1 MYLLRYKK
9 FLLGCACSPNF
20 DTVKDIV
27 NSHLNNPFISTSSQT
42 IDGWTVDCTNGHWNL
57 EGTQDD
63 ATYIYSYDAT
73 CYDWTSGTGSISTTL
88 YGGGR
93 AILNFGN
100 CWTGYAYV
108 TVELGKDSQSIT
120 KIYDNSDY
128 RNSPNHCLQQLF
140 FFEFLD

>member
-1 MYLLRYKK
+1 M
-9 FLLGCACSPNF
+9 
-20 DTVKDIV
+20 KDIV

-57 EGTQDD
+57 EGT
-63 ATYIYSYDAT
+63 
-73 CYDWTSGTGSISTTL
+73 CLYDWTSETGSISTTL

-120 KIYDNSDY
+120 KNMIIVITVVPQIIVCNNYS
-128 RNSPNHCLQQLF
+128 
-140 FFEFLD
+140 FLSF

>member
-1 MYLLRYKK
+1 M
-9 FLLGCACSPNF
+9 
-20 DTVKDIV
+20 KDIV

-57 EGTQDD
+57 EGT
-63 ATYIYSYDAT
+63 
-73 CYDWTSGTGSISTTL
+73 CLYDWTSETGSISTTL